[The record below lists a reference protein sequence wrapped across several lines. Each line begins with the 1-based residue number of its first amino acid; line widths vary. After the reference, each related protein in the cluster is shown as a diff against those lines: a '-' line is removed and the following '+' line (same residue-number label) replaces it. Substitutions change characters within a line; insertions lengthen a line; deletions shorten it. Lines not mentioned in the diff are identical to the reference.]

1 VALVRDGERVSV
13 YLDGRTEPELTAVTA
28 MPARVEQMWIGGTAE
43 GEAGFEGRCDE
54 VAVYARAL
62 TAEDVAAHYRAACGS
77 ASGGVA
83 GR

>member
-1 VALVRDGERVSV
+1 
-13 YLDGRTEPELTAVTA
+13 
-28 MPARVEQMWIGGTAE
+28 MWIGGTAE

-54 VAVYARAL
+54 VAVYASAL

-77 ASGGVA
+77 VSGGGA